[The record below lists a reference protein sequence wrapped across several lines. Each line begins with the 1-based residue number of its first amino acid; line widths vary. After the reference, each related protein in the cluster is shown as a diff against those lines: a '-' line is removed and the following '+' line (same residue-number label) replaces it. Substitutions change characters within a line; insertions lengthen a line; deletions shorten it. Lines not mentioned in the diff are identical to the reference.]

1 MIKRKKK
8 KKLLH
13 GARRL
18 MEKEH
23 NTYVNE
29 DDNRED
35 GVSQIY
41 ASILF
46 GFLGE
51 LIWISHYL
59 THHCVG
65 HTA

>member
-1 MIKRKKK
+1 MTKEKKNDKKK
-8 KKLLH
+8 KEKKLLH

-46 GFLGE
+46 GFLT
-51 LIWISHYL
+51 I
-59 THHCVG
+59 
-65 HTA
+65 